1 MTPETEYVMIKEK
14 AKVSGKL
21 WGGTM
26 KKEMQKKLSFV
37 LFVMAVFFAGVALTM
52 LDEAVYV
59 WIAGGLLLATAVFYV
74 FQKEEKE
81 STPTG
86 KATEILLADRMAELM
101 RGNEKAE
108 KGVYIAVKKQHEAME
123 KGMEELLQ
131 KIGELTDALESSVKT
146 LVLYNKENAKQLA
159 LSEREELG
167 RLREELVQQSDGK
180 GSASMS
186 SVVDAIREMSH
197 RLYEELHET
206 GEAML
211 AELETTAD
219 SLDALKES
227 VGALRE
233 ERTAYVTRMP
243 MEEEKI
249 FEEEEEAIPLFE
261 EEIVPEKAEEPELI
275 PEPEEKKNPE
285 DALASSGVD
294 LSDPNKT
301 LSPDDIAALIAALG
315 N

>member
-1 MTPETEYVMIKEK
+1 
-14 AKVSGKL
+14 
-21 WGGTM
+21 M

>member
-1 MTPETEYVMIKEK
+1 
-14 AKVSGKL
+14 
-21 WGGTM
+21 M

-243 MEEEKI
+243 MEEEKT